1 MRKCAHR
8 IIVLAL
14 FAAFYC
20 FFGVPLLQAAEN
32 SNTPTDVIKNFGDV
46 LIYIVP
52 AAAFGM
58 TLGAKDYE
66 GMKQFAESATLAM
79 GIVVTLKYT
88 VHSRRPNGDPQS
100 FPSGHTAI
108 TVQGAEFLRKRYGWQ
123 YGLPAYVV
131 AAYVGYSRVRSDQHF
146 IRDVLAGGAIG
157 FASSYFI
164 TKPCAGWNI
173 QPVAGSSYLGVNLSR
188 VW

>member
-1 MRKCAHR
+1 MKSAQRV
-8 IIVLAL
+8 IVLAL
-14 FAAFYC
+14 FFSLFC
-20 FFGVPLLQAAEN
+20 FSGVPLVLAADN

-58 TLGAKDYE
+58 TLGAKDHE

-108 TVQGAEFLRKRYGWQ
+108 TFQGAEFLRKRYGWQ

-131 AAYVGYSRVRSDQHF
+131 AAYVGYSRVRSDEHF
-146 IRDVLAGGAIG
+146 VRDVLAGAAIG
-157 FASSYFI
+157 FSSSFFI
-164 TKPCAGWNI
+164 TDQNKDWNI
-173 QPVAGSSYLGVNLSR
+173 QPVAGASYLGVNLSHT
-188 VW
+188 W